1 MGKPNA
7 GIGKKQLAAMKMDV
21 SAFAALGGE
30 AYQGL
35 NILKLAPGEGAGP
48 FKLVKILLKQ
58 KLGKGAAAA
67 KRKPVDVYVAADASG
82 VEIRMPVAAS
92 FVGKAT
98 DAGLAVGDTFAV
110 LRTEDYESQ
119 FKTKGA
125 GYALR
130 VISRA
135 KK

>member
-1 MGKPNA
+1 MGKTPK
-7 GIGKKQLAAMKMDV
+7 ISKTQLTAMKMTAAD
-21 SAFAALGGE
+21 FAAMGGE

-35 NILKLAPGEGAGP
+35 NILKLQPGEGAGP
-48 FKLVKILLKQ
+48 FKLVKILPEQ
-58 KLGKGAAAA
+58 KLGKGSAAS
-67 KRKPVDVYVAADASG
+67 KRKPVDVYVAADGSG

-92 FVGKAT
+92 FVGKAK
-98 DAGLAVGDTFAV
+98 DASLAVGDTFAV

-135 KK
+135 GK